1 MHPSGLLSEVVK
13 LVYWVLSYR
22 LLFSVFTNKLALIS
36 MLLCC
41 HVCMLDMPPSLIT
54 CLHVKPCKLDDA
66 AITTCIAGKL
76 IQPLSCWVFLLI
88 KLVDASSWAAGST
101 CQAGVCLPF

>member
-22 LLFSVFTNKLALIS
+22 LLFSLFTNKLALIS
-36 MLLCC
+36 MLLCF
-41 HVCMLDMPPSLIT
+41 HVYMLDMPPSLIT
-54 CLHVKPCKLDDA
+54 CFHVKPWMMHTAVSCFIA
-66 AITTCIAGKL
+66 AMTSCIAGKL

-88 KLVDASSWAAGST
+88 KLVDASS
-101 CQAGVCLPF
+101 